1 MKSIIWLCSLI
12 LVLSFASCASFSLKS
27 ETAQVASEVAAFT
40 LGYKGVQK
48 DRGTFIEMAKAA
60 EDGLELIE
68 KDKMVLNQLVEDM
81 KSMGAAAITSDPLM
95 KYQVEKL
102 LSLIDVDLDIG
113 VPADVPEDKHKIVKE
128 SLVAFI
134 EGVHAGK
141 NQ

>member
-27 ETAQVASEVAAFT
+27 ETAQVASRIAAYT
-40 LGYKGVQK
+40 VGYEGVQK
-48 DRGTFIEMAKAA
+48 DKDVYLEMAKIAK
-60 EDGLELIE
+60 DGLVLIE
-68 KDKMVLNQLVEDM
+68 TDEATLNQIIDDM
-81 KSMGAAAITSDPLM
+81 KSVGAEAITSNPLIQ
-95 KYQVEKL
+95 YQVKEL
-102 LSLIDVDLDIG
+102 LSLIDVELDIG
-113 VPADVPEDKHKIVKE
+113 IPADIPEDKHKIVKE